1 MSNKNRIVYYVAV
14 SLDGYI
20 CGENEDISAFV
31 GEGDGVAK
39 YIDDLQDFKTVIMG
53 RRTYEFGYKF
63 GLPPGQPAYPHM
75 KHYIFSK
82 SLNFEEVHPQVH
94 VVQQRD
100 AEQIKEIRDTS
111 ETDVY
116 LCGGGVFAGWLLEE
130 KLIDCL
136 KIKLNPIILGK
147 GIRLFGDSKSAANW
161 ELVDSALYDN
171 GLSIITYNLAR

>member
-1 MSNKNRIVYYVAV
+1 MRKKNRIVYYVAV

-31 GEGDGVAK
+31 GEGDGVEQYMA
-39 YIDDLQDFKTVIMG
+39 DLKDFKTVIMG

-75 KHYIFSK
+75 EHHIFSK
-82 SLNFEEVHPQVH
+82 SLNLGEVHPQVH
-94 VVQQRD
+94 VEQQRD
-100 AEQIKEIRDTS
+100 VERIKEIREAS

-130 KLIDCL
+130 KLIDRL
-136 KIKLNPIILGK
+136 KIKLNPITLG
-147 GIRLFGDSKSAANW
+147 GGTRLFGDSKSAANW

-171 GLSIITYNLAR
+171 GITIITYDLLR